1 MTEQSIDQEMKE
13 IFMNGNVSRKYF
25 VINKDGTLKKVAVS
39 KVDKNLLDNNIS
51 DSKSEFEIFEATY
64 LSVAGNIRCL
74 ISTRIYQVALNGAE
88 SVGLKDSKNY
98 MPSENQFKILLRT
111 LFKEYLFFYLNERL
125 AVKYNATR
133 KIRSSDLDKL
143 FKSCD
148 KHDDAKTN
156 SEILANVFKH
166 VDEDNKVEEL
176 RDLKELYAREKSF
189 GYTVDFE
196 IDEKLMFFF
205 ERNEAGAA

>member
-1 MTEQSIDQEMKE
+1 MTKLTVYQEIKE
-13 IFMNGNVSRKYF
+13 ILEIGKISRRYF
-25 VINKDGTLKKVAVS
+25 VVNEDGTLKKIAVS
-39 KVDKNLLDNNIS
+39 KVDKNTIDSKIS
-51 DSKSEFEIFEATY
+51 DNRSEFEIFEAIY
-64 LSVAGNIRCL
+64 LSVDGNMRCL

-88 SVGLKDSKNY
+88 SVGLKDSKTY
-98 MPSENQFKILLRT
+98 LPSANQFKILLRT

-133 KIRSSDLDKL
+133 KIRSYDLDKVI
-143 FKSCD
+143 KSCD

-156 SEILANVFKH
+156 NEILANAFKH